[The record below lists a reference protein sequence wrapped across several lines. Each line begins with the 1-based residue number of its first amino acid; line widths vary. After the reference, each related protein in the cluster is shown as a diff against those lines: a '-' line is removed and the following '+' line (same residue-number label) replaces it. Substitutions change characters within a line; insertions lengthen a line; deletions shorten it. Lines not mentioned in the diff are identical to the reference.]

1 MRSPKKLKKRIEN
14 GTKCNDSKKETKNS
28 SPATAT
34 TISKSNTIPTIK
46 SENKKK
52 SQDIFKITYYGY
64 NKKSY
69 FAKDCTKPKN

>member
-1 MRSPKKLKKRIEN
+1 MRFPKKLKKKIKN

-28 SPATAT
+28 SPTTAI
-34 TISKSNTIPTIK
+34 TISKSNTILGIK

-52 SQDIFKITYYGY
+52 SQDIFKITYYSY

-69 FAKDCTKPKN
+69 FAKDCTKPKS